1 MFLLPLHIR
10 SVLQSLLSEGR
21 GPHTALLLLAQGQVL
36 CQATTSDADWEPASE
51 GEEEEEDDE
60 EPYMATPERNR
71 LLRGLA
77 KSQWAEQEVEGGH
90 GAVKVE
96 CEVSAASP
104 SDACRTDRWGQ
115 LGKLLLSPISIP
127 LNPVATFSSHRFPPH
142 THQAQTYTQ
151 ASSANGDAAEEQP
164 TEGRL
169 LLVLNGVKSISWE
182 RMERKVSS
190 SCDHM
195 RMKLT

>member
-36 CQATTSDADWEPASE
+36 CQATTSDADWEPQSE

-96 CEVSAASP
+96 CEVRQEEFRERVITKQLPVARQAPSLPCFHPTQSRRNVFFSSFPTSHSP
-104 SDACRTDRWGQ
+104 SSNVHASVVGEWRGGRRAADGGQVVVGAERSQEHQ
-115 LGKLLLSPISIP
+115 LGEDGEQGE
-127 LNPVATFSSHRFPPH
+127 PP
-142 THQAQTYTQ
+142 A
-151 ASSANGDAAEEQP
+151 
-164 TEGRL
+164 L
-169 LLVLNGVKSISWE
+169 
-182 RMERKVSS
+182 
-190 SCDHM
+190 
-195 RMKLT
+195 